1 MTCCFVADM
10 GYGDQVVHPEALDP
24 EFGMWKSVNITSQ
37 SLRGMPGKP
46 AAAASVSY
54 AASSF
59 GSNPTRL
66 IRLSQ
71 TKASGRT
78 VPLSGHLNPA
88 KWFIWINFG
97 N

>member
-46 AAAASVSY
+46 ASAASVSY
-54 AASSF
+54 AASSY
-59 GSNPTRL
+59 GSKPT
-66 IRLSQ
+66 RLSQ

-78 VPLSGHLNPA
+78 VPLSGPNVLNPA